1 VTITQALEQSVNT
14 YFYQLALDL
23 GIDNIHDYLAPFG
36 FGEATG
42 LDLIGENG
50 GVLPSRP
57 WKRGQFGLPWYP
69 GETVITGIG
78 QGFNVVTPV
87 QLAVALSALVNGG
100 TRFEPRLLF
109 AAKRPGDEQ
118 AHRVNAPVAAQI
130 PVRNPANWDVVHEG
144 MHLVV
149 HGAQGTARA
158 IKPASGL
165 QIGGKSGTAQVAT
178 QSETTEH
185 QSADTAAHLRHH
197 ALFIAYA
204 PFENPGIVVAAVV
217 EHGGGGSSQAAP
229 VARAVIDAWLSQE
242 MLP

>member
-1 VTITQALEQSVNT
+1 
-14 YFYQLALDL
+14 
-23 GIDNIHDYLAPFG
+23 
-36 FGEATG
+36 
-42 LDLIGENG
+42 
-50 GVLPSRP
+50 VLPSRP

-109 AAKRPGDEQ
+109 ASKTAGAEQ
-118 AHRVNAPVAAQI
+118 AQRVIAPVAAQI
-130 PVRNPANWDVVHEG
+130 PMRDPANWDVVHEG
-144 MHLVV
+144 MRLVI
-149 HGAQGTARA
+149 HGAEGTARA
-158 IKPASGL
+158 IMPESGL
-165 QIGGKSGTAQVAT
+165 QIAGKSGTAQVAT
-178 QSETTEH
+178 QAETTDR
-185 QSADTAAHLRHH
+185 QTADTAEHLRHH

-229 VARAVIDAWLSQE
+229 AVRAVIDAWLSQE